1 MIELYYLHP
10 HISASFMM
18 LCFLLIIVSLCSFSH
33 KSVQKNVLVKIVLLV
48 YSIINSFMTVLYT
61 ASVFSLSGD
70 LPLPPLCSWL
80 MQNWVASLLVAVT
93 NILFLIYLF
102 VKEYYYRRNF
112 ISLSA
117 VKEGF
122 DNLPTGLCFAK
133 HNGMILLV
141 NYKMIELCYEMFGVY
156 IQNADEFW
164 KEVCKGKTLDGIEK
178 ISDGEQPEYRLS
190 DSTIWS
196 FKKENVESVVQ
207 ITASDVTDLYKL
219 TTQLEEK
226 NNELSAMNTRLKKY
240 GETVDETTRS
250 KERLETKMRIHNDL
264 GQALLATRHS
274 IKMKSKDY
282 KPILDMWKRNIA
294 VLRMEAEPQ
303 QNTQQLQ
310 SFLKAAEAAGIIIE
324 ISGNIPYEE
333 NVEKLFIASA
343 TESLT
348 NAVRHAKAKKL
359 MIESI
364 LTDDGYTV
372 LFTND
377 GEKPDGV
384 IREGGGL
391 SSLRRKIERSGGE
404 MKISS
409 KPEFLLQIKL
419 KKEVNL
425 FD

>member
-18 LCFLLIIVSLCSFSH
+18 ICFLLIIVNLCCLFY
-33 KSVQKNVLVKIVLLV
+33 KSVQRNILAKLVLPFYCIVD
-48 YSIINSFMTVLYT
+48 SFMTVLYT

-80 MQNWVASLLVAVT
+80 MQNWVISLIVVAT
-93 NILFLIYLF
+93 NIVFLIFIVL
-102 VKEYYYRRNF
+102 KEYYYRKNY

-156 IQNADEFW
+156 VQNADEFW
-164 KEVCKGKTLDGIEK
+164 KELCRGKTLDGIEK

-207 ITASDVTDLYKL
+207 ITASEVTDLYKL

-226 NNELSAMNTRLKKY
+226 NNELSEMNSRLKKY

-250 KERLETKMRIHNDL
+250 KERLETKIRIHNDL

-274 IKMKSKDY
+274 IKANSKDY

-294 VLRMEAEPQ
+294 VLRMETEPQ
-303 QNTQQLQ
+303 QNTERLQ
-310 SFLKAAEAAGIIIE
+310 GFLKAAESAGITIE
-324 ISGNIPYEE
+324 IKGNVPEDE
-333 NVEKLFIASA
+333 NVEKLFITAA
-343 TESLT
+343 TEALT

-359 MIESI
+359 TIEST
-364 LTDDGYTV
+364 LTPDGCAV
-372 LFTND
+372 RFTND
-377 GEKPDGV
+377 GTKPDGAV
-384 IREGGGL
+384 REGGGL
-391 SSLRRKIERSGGE
+391 SSLRRKIEHSGGE
-404 MKISS
+404 MKIST
-409 KPEFLLQIKL
+409 KPEFLLYIKL
-419 KKEVNL
+419 QKEVNL